1 VCCLVSA
8 RASLPCDVLLSDWHS
23 LRKPVVSGSI
33 AQVSLT
39 ENAAS
44 PVPLGLGIFSPR
56 AQHNASS
63 PSRSNRSESYSD
75 VRLPKIN
82 LQTFN
87 GDVTRF
93 SSFWQSFEFAVHNNT
108 DVPKISKLYY
118 LFSIL
123 EGAAYHAVE
132 GLQLQEENY
141 DHVVQILKSL
151 FGKKQ
156 QIIPAHLQSL
166 LKLQNSRNDCIDRL
180 RTIYDSINVH
190 IRGLESLGITAE
202 SYGSLLI
209 QIIMAKM
216 PRDITLRVARKTS
229 EDIWDI
235 DEILEII
242 RKELEANEI
251 SSKIIATE
259 RRAERSTQQRPKSPQ
274 GTTSS
279 FFSTAKSRN
288 KVECY
293 FCQGEHFSFN
303 CNKVIDVKERKHLLS
318 KAKRCFNCLRVGHI
332 SKECRSPRGCLK
344 CKGRHHQSIC
354 NTPESSGLS
363 DARMANPCTSSK
375 AQSETK
381 AESTTATATK
391 RQDGKILLQTA
402 TAHVYS
408 RNADEK
414 IQVKLLFD
422 NGSQRTYI
430 TEDLKKRLSLEVEGS
445 ENLNLNTFGSEQGK
459 KMKCDRVS
467 FKIAL
472 DNDSEVEISALTHPT
487 ICSPLGSSIDLR
499 LYPHL
504 QGLQLADRS
513 TNSKERID
521 VLIGADF

>member
-63 PSRSNRSESYSD
+63 PSRSNRSESYSG

-82 LQTFN
+82 LQKFN

-93 SSFWQSFEFAVHNNT
+93 NSFWQSFEFAVHNNT